1 MSESTAQFPGSAR
14 GDETPAPKQ
23 SHHHAKWQVVAEKL
37 GIRLVLK
44 QLLTQI
50 NSVNEILSQQKLY
63 HESVLV
69 DPDNNLLTGY
79 PNLMMSQQRQFSFD
93 KYREKSNAELVTI
106 ATRSIEL
113 GWQQIADFMT

>member
-1 MSESTAQFPGSAR
+1 M
-14 GDETPAPKQ
+14 
-23 SHHHAKWQVVAEKL
+23 
-37 GIRLVLK
+37 LK

-106 ATRSIEL
+106 ASRSIEL